1 MASLSEIMLSAEQLI
16 KYKINLGGGKK
27 KKKLQQQKMT
37 WSMTD
42 QYVSSTD
49 DGEQAGCEAWDKVF
63 ARTSTDNR
71 VVSAGDCRP
80 MISSHHQAHFNELA
94 GVAW

>member
-16 KYKINLGGGKK
+16 KYKIDLGRG

-37 WSMTD
+37 LSMTD

-49 DGEQAGCEAWDKVF
+49 DGEQAGCEA
-63 ARTSTDNR
+63 
-71 VVSAGDCRP
+71 
-80 MISSHHQAHFNELA
+80 
-94 GVAW
+94 

>member
-16 KYKINLGGGKK
+16 KYKIDLGGEKK

>member
-1 MASLSEIMLSAEQLI
+1 MASLSEIMLLAEQLI
-16 KYKINLGGGKK
+16 KYKIDLGEKNKK
-27 KKKLQQQKMT
+27 QQKMT

-49 DGEQAGCEAWDKVF
+49 NGEQAGCEAWDKVF
-63 ARTSTDNR
+63 ARTSADNR